1 MHKSHSIHIDGMDLA
16 TLQYA
21 NVEKGLLN
29 CIQFAIKSLQLN
41 GEKRAFFSG
50 FVRTENGLSM
60 VLMLN
65 P

>member
-1 MHKSHSIHIDGMDLA
+1 MHHGGNVHKSHSIDIDGMDLA

-50 FVRTENGLSM
+50 FFLELKM
-60 VLMLN
+60 D
-65 P
+65 